1 MFVRVRE
8 GEGAS
13 LGIGKKLN
21 TNGQRC
27 SVEYFDAPVSKPI
40 VLDLDAGAIEAVTLP
55 EQTRIYYFNDVLG
68 AWEIGRLLDDHG
80 DKQFIRFPNGVSR
93 YLKISEVF
101 VRCRRAIEDP
111 TAFLGAKIS
120 ETPRFV
126 EGRKRFV
133 RSAIAQRAAAMGMS
147 ALASSSVELEAHQ
160 IEVVRR
166 ILQDPVQR
174 YLLADE
180 VGLGKTIEAGI
191 LIRQCILDAGD
202 RALVLVIVPEALVS
216 QWRSELESKFFLG
229 GSLDRTIHVLG
240 FKERNRIQPLLG
252 KAAMLVIDEAH
263 HLTGHR
269 PANHPG
275 GLYDDIAAAAP
286 TIERVLLLSAT
297 PALHNERGFLEM
309 LHLLDHDTYKLTDQE
324 GFRLRVENRQA
335 LAGIVAGLT
344 PENVLYLDHPLD
356 CLAEMFPDDTL
367 LQEQSRAL
375 RAISDK
381 MPVEDDPALVEAV
394 GRVRAHLSESYRLHR
409 RILRHRRRSVA
420 GLTPDRSGATVVNYA
435 SPEVHRLFEALED
448 WRITEVSAVFGAESD
463 PVRNNR
469 VGVFN
474 GVLNQILE
482 YANESG
488 GAVELLR
495 RDAQITA
502 RPDLLGLVL
511 SRLESG
517 DYFKARCAALV
528 EKLQALLAPR
538 QQFVIFCSDVSTAD
552 ALALALANRLKV
564 VVDRHDPGNDN
575 WLAFNLDPSRPILVA
590 DHRAEEGLNL
600 QGGRK
605 IVIHYD
611 LPLNPNRIEQR
622 LGRADRYGSGDAVK
636 SIVLNCCDNPIEGA
650 WIDYLNTGLR
660 VFDRSVASL
669 QYLIEGTTRG
679 LAESLFAECTEAL
692 VDLTVQ
698 SAGKDGVIEREIR
711 NIDEQDALDA
721 LGTPPSRM
729 LETLTDVDDDWQA
742 IEGDAS
748 SWIEGTLQFAR
759 IPEPTEGKGVELFR
773 YRYLTSNRHTLVPLE
788 TFYESCRSSIDVSPA
803 AHLAR
808 MVRTVPFTYRRR
820 TALSRQGR
828 AGGTRLLRYGDPFFT
843 GMWEI
848 AQADDRGRSTGLWRQ
863 MSDYR
868 SDGTADLFFRFDFF
882 VEADVER
889 SCKVLAG
896 VDRLTDASAASIV
909 RRGDM
914 LLPPFF
920 RTVWLDQELNP
931 VLDFATLERLGLAY
945 RPEADKNGDRDFNLN
960 SKRWQQMGTLDV
972 PQLEH
977 WADLCAKARVRAEAY
992 LRDLPSLTASLDIA
1006 VGHAIEVDRARLG
1019 QLRARAERA
1028 NSAADSLEWTLER
1041 SLSQN
1046 LMDGIREPSIR
1057 VDAIL
1062 ACFLS
1067 GNRAASAVLDAAR
1080 EPNAHF

>member
-21 TNGQRC
+21 SNGQRC

-40 VLDLDAGAIEAVTLP
+40 VVDLDLGAIEAVTLP
-55 EQTRIYYFNDVLG
+55 EQTRIYHFNDVLG

-93 YLKISEVF
+93 YLKVSEIF

-126 EGRKRFV
+126 EGRRRFV
-133 RSAIAQRAAAMGMS
+133 RSAIAQRATAMGMS

-180 VGLGKTIEAGI
+180 VGLGKTVEAGI

-202 RALVLVIVPEALVS
+202 RALVLVIVPEALVP

-229 GSLDRTIHVLG
+229 GFLDRTIHVLG
-240 FKERNRIQPLLG
+240 FKERNRIKPLLG

-263 HLTGHR
+263 HLTGHQT
-269 PANHPG
+269 NHPG
-275 GLYDDIAAAAP
+275 GLYDDIAAAALK
-286 TIERVLLLSAT
+286 IERVLLLSAT
-297 PALHNERGFLEM
+297 PALHNERGFLQM
-309 LHLLDHDTYKLTDQE
+309 LHILDPDTYKLTDQE
-324 GFRLRVENRQA
+324 GFRLRVEHRQA

-356 CLAEMFPDDTL
+356 CLAEMFPDDIL

-375 RAISDK
+375 RVISDK
-381 MPVEDDPALVEAV
+381 MPAEDDPALVEAV
-394 GRVRAHLSESYRLHR
+394 SRVRAHLSESYRLHR
-409 RILRHRRRSVA
+409 RILRHRRHSVA
-420 GLTPDRSGATVVNYA
+420 GLTPDRSGAMIVNYA
-435 SPEVHRLFEALED
+435 SAEVHRLFEALED
-448 WRITEVSAVFGAESD
+448 WRITEVSAVFGAEDDS
-463 PVRNNR
+463 VRRDR
-469 VGVFN
+469 VRVFS
-474 GVLNQILE
+474 GILNQVLE
-482 YANESG
+482 YAHESR
-488 GAVELLR
+488 GAVELLT
-495 RDAQITA
+495 QEVHITS
-502 RPDLLGLVL
+502 RPDLFERVL
-511 SRLESG
+511 LRLASG
-517 DYFKARCAALV
+517 DYFEARCAALV
-528 EKLQALLAPR
+528 EKLRVLLAPK
-538 QQFVIFCSDVSTAD
+538 QQFVIFCSDASTAD

-564 VVDRHDPGNDN
+564 VVDRHDPASDD
-575 WLAFNLDPSRPILVA
+575 WLAFNLDPSRTILVA

-605 IVIHYD
+605 IVVHYD

-636 SIVLNCCDNPIEGA
+636 SIVFNCSDNPIEGA

-669 QYLIEGTTRG
+669 QYLIEDTTRR
-679 LAESLFAECTEAL
+679 LAESLFAEGAEAL
-692 VDLTVQ
+692 GDLTAQ

-721 LGTPPSRM
+721 LGTPPNGM

-759 IPEPTEGKGVELFR
+759 IPEPAEGNGVELFR
-773 YRYLTSNRHTLVPLE
+773 YRYLTSNRHTLVSLE
-788 TFYESCRSSIDVSPA
+788 TFYESCQSSIDVSPA

-828 AGGTRLLRYGDPFFT
+828 AVAARLLRYGDPFFT
-843 GMWEI
+843 GMWEV

-863 MSDYR
+863 MSGYR
-868 SDGTADLFFRFDFF
+868 SDGIADLFFRFDFI
-882 VEADVER
+882 VEADVEG
-889 SCKVLAG
+889 SCNVLAD

-920 RTVWLDQELNP
+920 QTIWLDQELNL
-931 VLDFATLERLGLAY
+931 VRDIATLERLALAY
-945 RPEADKNGDRDFNLN
+945 RPEVDKKGDRDFNLN
-960 SKRWQQMGTLDV
+960 SKRWQQMDNLDI

-992 LRDLPSLTASLDIA
+992 LRGLPSLTASLDVA
-1006 VGHAIEVDRARLG
+1006 VGNAEAADGARLG
-1019 QLRARAERA
+1019 QLRARAERGDG
-1028 NSAADSLEWTLER
+1028 AADRLEWTLER
-1041 SLSQN
+1041 SLSQSLIN
-1046 LMDGIREPSIR
+1046 GIREPSIR

-1067 GNRAASAVLDAAR
+1067 GDRAASAVLDAAR
-1080 EPNAHF
+1080 EPNAHL